1 MSCYPFGADYHLAWA
16 WFLYIILAAGQ
27 LRNRC
32 CWGGVKQQ
40 ETYTQ
45 MCGMQK
51 GLTCERD
58 SRGSREHRV
67 CLFLLWASRSTNIT
81 DHEQPCR
88 AITHNTDSSRGT
100 AEIFALLQ
108 VLAVNTLALRINKRG
123 KGNGAPPVLHHLTQK
138 HSTTSCLTAHFK
150 AAAVPNLSPAH
161 SQSAPFLQAERRRL
175 FVLRNFLKHSV
186 GCV

>member
-1 MSCYPFGADYHLAWA
+1 MSCYPFGSDYHLAWA

-32 CWGGVKQQ
+32 CWGGKQQ

-138 HSTTSCLTAHFK
+138 HSTASCLTAHFK

-161 SQSAPFLQAERRRL
+161 SQSAPFLQAGRRRL